1 MNNPGLAATYFRRY
15 EQKYLINQTQHD
27 AIMRILPEF
36 ARKNEFGQAA
46 VYSIY
51 YDTNN
56 YKTTK
61 KCLTNPCI

>member
-1 MNNPGLAATYFRRY
+1 MLDPY
-15 EQKYLINQTQHD
+15 QHNE
-27 AIMRILPEF
+27 IIRILPEF

-56 YKTTK
+56 YKIK